1 MPKIRRILIANR
13 GEIAVRIQQTC
24 HLLGIETVALYTR
37 SDQNSLHVRLADRCV
52 SVPGLE
58 GFSNPGLIL
67 DICRDTQARAIHPG
81 YGFLAERADFIRACD
96 SSGVL
101 FIGPPAEVVEKVVEK
116 ISVLEQARAAGFPTI
131 QHSSLCYDE
140 TAYQELSAEASRIGY
155 PVVIKSCRGGRGRG
169 ERLVLRPDQLRHA
182 VQRAQAESKAV
193 YGQRKVFLEKAILPA
208 HQISVQI
215 LADSHGNRVHLGER
229 EGSILLGNQK
239 LIEESPSPTLTEIQR
254 KQIHETALNLAELF
268 KLQNAVSIEFLVD
281 RDGAFYFTEIKARI
295 QVDHPLTESRT
306 RLDLV
311 NEQIRLAQG
320 DRLNLRQAD
329 VDLRGWAMLCRVS
342 AEDPWTSYFPS
353 PGVLR
358 SVNLPVV
365 PEVRLDTFI
374 YQGCEI
380 SPEYDPLLAKLTAWG
395 PDRPACLK
403 RALNALGAFKIQG
416 VPTNQPLLQNILAD
430 PEVAAGRYDTGLRVL
445 SMVTRNGSQTIA
457 SPFEV
462 EDQVTDEQLRDLAVA
477 AAISYRKR
485 GNAVTSILPERLNTG
500 WHRQSR
506 RLNG

>member
-1 MPKIRRILIANR
+1 MAKIRRILIANR

-24 HLLGIETVALYTR
+24 RLLGIETVALYTR
-37 SDQNSLHVRLADRCV
+37 SDQNSLHVRMADRCI

-58 GFSNPGLIL
+58 SFSNPDFIL
-67 DICRDTQARAIHPG
+67 DLCRETRSDAIHPG
-81 YGFLAERADFIRACD
+81 YGFLAERADFIQACD
-96 SSGVL
+96 SAGVM
-101 FIGPPAEVVEKVVEK
+101 FIGPPADVVEMVVDK

-140 TAYQELSAEASRIGY
+140 TAFQELATEASRIGY

-169 ERLVLRPDQLRHA
+169 ERLVLRPDQLHQA

-193 YGQRKVFLEKAILPA
+193 YGQRKVFLERAILPA

-215 LADSHGNRVHLGER
+215 LADAHGNRLHLGER

-239 LIEESPSPTLTEIQR
+239 LVEESPSPALTQALR
-254 KQIHETALNLAELF
+254 TQIHQTALQLAELF
-268 KLQNAVSIEFLVD
+268 GLQNAVSIEFLVD
-281 RDGAFYFTEIKARI
+281 RNGAYYFTEIKARI

-320 DRLNLRQAD
+320 DQLNFRQMD
-329 VDLRGWAMLCRVS
+329 IDLRGCAMLCRVS

-353 PGVLR
+353 PGVLG

-374 YQGCEI
+374 SQGCEI
-380 SPEYDPLLAKLTAWG
+380 SPEYDPLLVKMTAWG

-403 RALNALGAFKIQG
+403 RTLSALASLKIQG
-416 VPTNQPLLQNILAD
+416 VPTNQPLLQKILVD
-430 PEVAAGRYDTGLRVL
+430 PEVAAGRYDTGMRVL
-445 SMVTRNGSQTIA
+445 SMYTRNGSQTIA
-457 SPFEV
+457 SLFET
-462 EDQVTDEQLRDLAVA
+462 EDLVTDEQLRDLAVA
-477 AAISYRKR
+477 AAISYLKR
-485 GNAVTSILPERLNTG
+485 GAAAIPYLPERLNTG

-506 RLNG
+506 RLSG